1 MKNSRQPS
9 AIGETP
15 KQKHHQQRDSFPEG
29 FRESRAES
37 HSSGSRKPRAE
48 SRSCRRLMI
57 SDSQYHIHS
66 LFAALIIFI
75 LTSSA
80 VNAVTFTDVTNEAG
94 INFQHSGGT
103 RSSLLPEDMGSGAGF
118 ADIDNDGDID
128 LYIVNIPG
136 PFTQDADSRAGN
148 MNALYR
154 NNGDGTFTDI
164 TRAAGVGHQGYGMGC
179 VFADYD
185 ADADLDLYLTN
196 YGANVLYRNNG
207 NSTFTDVTEIAGV
220 GCELWSTGAAFADVD
235 GDTDLDLYVC
245 NYVTYDLDQLEQMK
259 EESLQ
264 SGKPVPS
271 ALNPHVF
278 EPQDNVFY
286 RNNGDGT
293 FTDVTVE
300 VGVAAA
306 GGRSMQAI
314 FSDFDNDNDL
324 DLYVANDTSTNH
336 VYRNNGDGTF
346 ADVSD
351 ESWAADFRGSMG
363 LTAGDYDADGD
374 IDLFM
379 SHWVDEENALYRN
392 LFKEAISHQPSAIS
406 KTDRAGKRQQQPQRV
421 TDSRKPKAESQYIRF
436 VDESYTAM
444 LAEESIKQIGWGT
457 AFFDYDNDGD
467 LDIFVT
473 NGSTFQEL
481 KQPEVLIPQPDALF
495 RNDGDGMFTDVSEST
510 GIASLPIRVG
520 RGATFGDYDND
531 GDVDI
536 FIVNNRAPPT
546 LLRNE
551 GDRSILTGRNNW
563 LHVKLI
569 GTGANRDAIGAK
581 IQVKTADRTQI
592 REIYAGD
599 SYMSFSSL
607 VAEFGV
613 GSAKRIETL
622 QITWQNGDTQTRH
635 NIPVNQRIQITQ
647 K

>member
-1 MKNSRQPS
+1 MPHVYTFFVAF
-9 AIGETP
+9 AI
-15 KQKHHQQRDSFPEG
+15 S
-29 FRESRAES
+29 
-37 HSSGSRKPRAE
+37 
-48 SRSCRRLMI
+48 M
-57 SDSQYHIHS
+57 
-66 LFAALIIFI
+66 
-75 LTSSA
+75 LTA
-80 VNAVTFTDVTNEAG
+80 MTLNAVTFVDVTNEAG
-94 INFQHSGGT
+94 IRFQHSSGT

-118 ADIDNDGDID
+118 ADIDNDGDVD
-128 LYIVNIPG
+128 LYIVNISG
-136 PFTQDADSRAGN
+136 PFTQGGESHKGN
-148 MNALYR
+148 ANALYR

-185 ADADLDLYLTN
+185 GDADLDLYLTT
-196 YGANVLYRNNG
+196 YGENVLYRNNG
-207 NSTFTDVTEIAGV
+207 NATFTDVTKAAGV

-245 NYVTYDLDQLEQMK
+245 NYVTYDLEQLEQMK

-293 FTDVTVE
+293 FTDATDE
-300 VGVAAA
+300 IGIAAV

-314 FSDFDNDNDL
+314 FSDFDNDNDV

-336 VYRNNGDGTF
+336 IYRNDGGGAFT
-346 ADVSD
+346 DVSA

-392 LFKEAISHQPSAIS
+392 LLKESVSSQQSAVGKEPFAAGSDTQPPH
-406 KTDRAGKRQQQPQRV
+406 TE
-421 TDSRKPKAESQYIRF
+421 SRKLKAESQHIRF

-457 AFFDYDNDGD
+457 TLFDYDNDGD

-481 KQPEVLIPQPDALF
+481 RQPEVLIPQADMLF
-495 RNDGDGMFTDVSEST
+495 RNNGDETFADVSQEA
-510 GIASLPIRVG
+510 GIAALPIRVG

-536 FIVNNRAPPT
+536 FIVNNHAPPT

-551 GDRSILTGRNNW
+551 GGNLSNW
-563 LHVKLI
+563 LHVKLV
-569 GTGANRDAIGAK
+569 GTEANRDAIGAK
-581 IQVKTADRTQI
+581 IQVKTADQTQI

-599 SYMSFSSL
+599 SYMSFNSL
-607 VAEFGV
+607 IAEFGV
-613 GSAKRIETL
+613 GNATQIETL
-622 QITWQNGDTQTRH
+622 QVTWQNGEMQKLH
-635 NIPVNQRIQITQ
+635 NIPANQRIHITQ

>member
-1 MKNSRQPS
+1 MRFFLLTLGIV
-9 AIGETP
+9 A
-15 KQKHHQQRDSFPEG
+15 
-29 FRESRAES
+29 
-37 HSSGSRKPRAE
+37 
-48 SRSCRRLMI
+48 
-57 SDSQYHIHS
+57 
-66 LFAALIIFI
+66 
-75 LTSSA
+75 LTSMKLQ
-80 VNAVTFTDVTNEAG
+80 AVTFVDVTDEAG
-94 INFQHSGGT
+94 IRFQHSSGT

-136 PFTQDADSRAGN
+136 PFTQEGETNKGN
-148 MNALYR
+148 ANALYR

-179 VFADYD
+179 VFADVD
-185 ADADLDLYLTN
+185 GDADLDLYLTN
-196 YGANVLYRNNG
+196 YGENVLYRNNG
-207 NSTFTDVTEIAGV
+207 NATFTDVTEVAGV
-220 GCELWSTGAAFADVD
+220 VCDLWSTGAAFADID

-245 NYVTYDLDQLEQMK
+245 NYVTYDLEALEQMK

-293 FTDVTVE
+293 FTDVTDE
-300 VGVAAA
+300 TGIAAV

-314 FSDFDNDNDL
+314 FSDLDNDNDL
-324 DLYVANDTSTNH
+324 DLYVANDTTTNH
-336 VYRNNGDGTF
+336 VYRNDGGGNFT
-346 ADVSD
+346 DVSA

-374 IDLFM
+374 TDLFM

-392 LFKEAISHQPSAIS
+392 LF
-406 KTDRAGKRQQQPQRV
+406 
-421 TDSRKPKAESQYIRF
+421 AEDGNAKQIRF
-436 VDESYTAM
+436 VDESYTAL

-457 AFFDYDNDGD
+457 ALFDFDNDGD

-481 KQPEVLIPQPDALF
+481 RRPEVLIPQTDMLF
-495 RNDGDGMFTDVSEST
+495 RNNGDETFTNVSHEV
-510 GIASLPIRVG
+510 GIATLPLRVG

-536 FIVNNRAPPT
+536 FIVNNHAPPT

-551 GDRSILTGRNNW
+551 GGNRNNW
-563 LHVKLI
+563 LQVKLV
-569 GTGANRDAIGAK
+569 GASTNRDAIGAK

-592 REIYAGD
+592 KEIYAGD
-599 SYMSFSSL
+599 SYMSFNSL
-607 VAEFGV
+607 IAEFGV
-613 GSAKRIETL
+613 GNATQIETL
-622 QITWQNGDTQTRH
+622 QVTWQNGETQKLH
-635 NIPVNQRIQITQ
+635 NVPANQRIRIRQEPSN
-647 K
+647 

>member
-1 MKNSRQPS
+1 MPHVYTFFVAF
-9 AIGETP
+9 AI
-15 KQKHHQQRDSFPEG
+15 S
-29 FRESRAES
+29 
-37 HSSGSRKPRAE
+37 
-48 SRSCRRLMI
+48 M
-57 SDSQYHIHS
+57 
-66 LFAALIIFI
+66 
-75 LTSSA
+75 LTA
-80 VNAVTFTDVTNEAG
+80 MTLNAVTFVDVTNEAG
-94 INFQHSGGT
+94 IRFRHSSGT

-128 LYIVNIPG
+128 LYIVNISG
-136 PFTQDADSRAGN
+136 PFTQGGESHKGN
-148 MNALYR
+148 ANALYR

-185 ADADLDLYLTN
+185 GDADLDLYLTT
-196 YGANVLYRNNG
+196 YGENVLYRNNG
-207 NSTFTDVTEIAGV
+207 NATFTDVTKSAGV

-245 NYVTYDLDQLEQMK
+245 NYVTYDLEQLEQMK

-293 FTDVTVE
+293 FTDATDE
-300 VGVAAA
+300 IGIAAV

-314 FSDFDNDNDL
+314 FSDFDNDNDV

-336 VYRNNGDGTF
+336 IYRNDGGGAFT
-346 ADVSD
+346 DVSA

-392 LFKEAISHQPSAIS
+392 LLKESVSSQQSAVGKEPFAAGSDTQPPHTEI
-406 KTDRAGKRQQQPQRV
+406 
-421 TDSRKPKAESQYIRF
+421 RKPKAESQHIRF

-457 AFFDYDNDGD
+457 TLFDYDNDGD

-481 KQPEVLIPQPDALF
+481 RQPEVLIPQADMLF
-495 RNDGDGMFTDVSEST
+495 RNNGDETFADVSQEA
-510 GIASLPIRVG
+510 GIAALPIRVG

-536 FIVNNRAPPT
+536 FIVNNHAPPT

-551 GDRSILTGRNNW
+551 GGNRSNW
-563 LHVKLI
+563 LHVKLV
-569 GTGANRDAIGAK
+569 GTEANRDAIGAK
-581 IQVKTADRTQI
+581 IQVKTADQTQI

-599 SYMSFSSL
+599 SYMSFNSL
-607 VAEFGV
+607 IAEFGV
-613 GSAKRIETL
+613 GNATQIEML
-622 QITWQNGDTQTRH
+622 QVTWQNGETQKLH
-635 NIPVNQRIQITQ
+635 NIPANQRIHITQ

>member
-1 MKNSRQPS
+1 MRFFFLTL
-9 AIGETP
+9 AIVV
-15 KQKHHQQRDSFPEG
+15 
-29 FRESRAES
+29 
-37 HSSGSRKPRAE
+37 
-48 SRSCRRLMI
+48 
-57 SDSQYHIHS
+57 
-66 LFAALIIFI
+66 
-75 LTSSA
+75 LTSTTLQ
-80 VNAVTFTDVTNEAG
+80 AVTFVDVTNEAG
-94 INFQHSGGT
+94 IRFQHSSGT

-136 PFTQDADSRAGN
+136 PFTQDGN
-148 MNALYR
+148 SHKGNANALYL

-164 TRAAGVGHQGYGMGC
+164 TRAAGVGHQGFGMGC

-185 ADADLDLYLTN
+185 GDADLDLYLTN
-196 YGANVLYRNNG
+196 YGENILYRNNG
-207 NSTFTDVTEIAGV
+207 NATFTDVTDAAGV

-245 NYVTYDLDQLEQMK
+245 NYVTYNLEQLEQMK

-293 FTDVTVE
+293 FTDVTAE
-300 VGVAAA
+300 TGIAAE
-306 GGRSMQAI
+306 GGRSMQAL

-324 DLYVANDTSTNH
+324 DLYVANDTTTNH
-336 VYRNNGDGTF
+336 IYRNDGSGNFT
-346 ADVSD
+346 DVSTA
-351 ESWAADFRGSMG
+351 SWAADFRGSMG

-392 LFKEAISHQPSAIS
+392 LF
-406 KTDRAGKRQQQPQRV
+406 
-421 TDSRKPKAESQYIRF
+421 AEDGATGQIRF
-436 VDESYTAM
+436 VDESYTSL

-457 AFFDYDNDGD
+457 TLFDYDNDGD

-481 KQPEVLIPQPDALF
+481 KRPEVLIPQADMLF
-495 RNDGDGMFTDVSEST
+495 RNNGDETFTNVSQEA
-510 GIASLPIRVG
+510 GIAALPIRVG
-520 RGATFGDYDND
+520 RGAAFGDYDND

-536 FIVNNRAPPT
+536 FIVNNHAPPT

-551 GDRSILTGRNNW
+551 GGNRSNW
-563 LHVKLI
+563 VYVKLV
-569 GTGANRDAIGAK
+569 GASANRDAIGAK
-581 IQVKTADRTQI
+581 IQVKTADQTQV
-592 REIYAGD
+592 REIYAGE
-599 SYMSFSSL
+599 SYMSANSF

-613 GSAKRIETL
+613 GDATQIETL
-622 QITWQNGDTQTRH
+622 QVTWQSGETQKLH
-635 NIPVNQRIQITQ
+635 NVPANQRIRITQ
-647 K
+647 E

>member
-1 MKNSRQPS
+1 MKNSCPKVIKGAKVRKLGDRNFSTSNVPS
-9 AIGETP
+9 SLP
-15 KQKHHQQRDSFPEG
+15 K
-29 FRESRAES
+29 AES
-37 HSSGSRKPRAE
+37 QDHVYTF
-48 SRSCRRLMI
+48 CVV
-57 SDSQYHIHS
+57 
-66 LFAALIIFI
+66 FAIFM
-75 LTSSA
+75 LSVSMTL
-80 VNAVTFTDVTNEAG
+80 NAATFVDVTNAAG
-94 INFQHSGGT
+94 IRFQHSSGT

-118 ADIDNDGDID
+118 ADIDNDGDLD

-136 PFTQDADSRAGN
+136 PFTQDGN
-148 MNALYR
+148 SNMGNANALYR

-164 TRAAGVGHQGYGMGC
+164 TRTAGVGHQGYGMGC
-179 VFADYD
+179 VFADVD
-185 ADADLDLYLTN
+185 GDADLDLYLTN
-196 YGANVLYRNNG
+196 YGENVLYRNNG
-207 NSTFTDVTEIAGV
+207 DGTFTDVTEIAGV
-220 GCELWSTGAAFADVD
+220 VCDLWSTGAAFADVD

-245 NYVTYDLDQLEQMK
+245 NYVTYDLEQLEQMK

-293 FTDVTVE
+293 FTDITDE
-300 VGVAAA
+300 TGIAAV
-306 GGRSMQAI
+306 GGRSMQPI

-324 DLYVANDTSTNH
+324 DLYVANDTTTNH
-336 VYRNNGDGTF
+336 VYRNDGGGIFT
-346 ADVSD
+346 DVSA

-374 IDLFM
+374 TDLFM
-379 SHWVDEENALYRN
+379 THWVDEENALYRN
-392 LFKEAISHQPSAIS
+392 LFVEDGDAKQ
-406 KTDRAGKRQQQPQRV
+406 
-421 TDSRKPKAESQYIRF
+421 IRF

-457 AFFDYDNDGD
+457 TLFDFDNDGD

-481 KQPEVLIPQPDALF
+481 RRPEVLIPQTDMLF
-495 RNDGDGMFTDVSEST
+495 RNNGDETFTDVSQEA
-510 GIASLPIRVG
+510 GIAALPLRVG

-536 FIVNNRAPPT
+536 FVVNNHAPPT

-551 GDRSILTGRNNW
+551 GGNRNNW
-563 LHVKLI
+563 LQVKLI
-569 GTGANRDAIGAK
+569 GAGTNRDAIGAK
-581 IQVKTADRTQI
+581 IQVRTADRTQV

-599 SYMSFSSL
+599 SYMSFNSL
-607 VAEFGV
+607 IAEFGV
-613 GSAKRIETL
+613 GNATQIETL
-622 QITWQNGDTQTRH
+622 QVTWQNGKTQKLH
-635 NIPVNQRIQITQ
+635 NIPANQRIRITQ

>member
-1 MKNSRQPS
+1 MRFFLLTL
-9 AIGETP
+9 A
-15 KQKHHQQRDSFPEG
+15 
-29 FRESRAES
+29 
-37 HSSGSRKPRAE
+37 
-48 SRSCRRLMI
+48 MVV
-57 SDSQYHIHS
+57 
-66 LFAALIIFI
+66 
-75 LTSSA
+75 LTSMTLKA
-80 VNAVTFTDVTNEAG
+80 ATFVDVTNEAG
-94 INFQHSGGT
+94 IHFQHSSGT

-136 PFTQDADSRAGN
+136 PFTQDGN
-148 MNALYR
+148 RNKGNANALYR

-185 ADADLDLYLTN
+185 GDADLDLYLTN
-196 YGANVLYRNNG
+196 YGENVLYRNNG
-207 NSTFTDVTEIAGV
+207 DATFTDVTDAAGV
-220 GCELWSTGAAFADVD
+220 GCDLWSTGAAFADVD

-245 NYVTYDLDQLEQMK
+245 NYVTYDLEQLEQMK

-278 EPQDNVFY
+278 EPQNNVFY
-286 RNNGDGT
+286 LNNGDGT
-293 FTDVTVE
+293 FTDVTDKT
-300 VGVAAA
+300 GIAAV

-324 DLYVANDTSTNH
+324 DLYVANDTTTNH
-336 VYRNNGDGTF
+336 VYRNDGGGIFT
-346 ADVSD
+346 DVSA

-374 IDLFM
+374 TDLFM

-392 LFKEAISHQPSAIS
+392 LFVEDGDAKQ
-406 KTDRAGKRQQQPQRV
+406 
-421 TDSRKPKAESQYIRF
+421 IRF

-457 AFFDYDNDGD
+457 TLFDFDNDGD

-481 KQPEVLIPQPDALF
+481 RRPEVLIPQPDMLF
-495 RNDGDGMFTDVSEST
+495 RNNGDETFTDVSQET
-510 GIASLPIRVG
+510 GIATLPLRVG

-536 FIVNNRAPPT
+536 FVVNNHAPPT

-551 GDRSILTGRNNW
+551 GGNRNNW
-563 LHVKLI
+563 LQVKLI
-569 GTGANRDAIGAK
+569 GVGTNRDAIGAK
-581 IQVKTADRTQI
+581 IQVKTADRTQVK
-592 REIYAGD
+592 EIYAGD
-599 SYMSFSSL
+599 SYMSFNSL
-607 VAEFGV
+607 IAEFGV
-613 GSAKRIETL
+613 GNATQIEML
-622 QITWQNGDTQTRH
+622 QVTWQNGKTQKLH
-635 NIPVNQRIQITQ
+635 NVPANQRIRIMQDSSQ
-647 K
+647 

>member
-1 MKNSRQPS
+1 MKNSFQFSVFSFQFSVKRFSSNRTLFLTTNNLLLTTIPLI
-9 AIGETP
+9 AILA
-15 KQKHHQQRDSFPEG
+15 F
-29 FRESRAES
+29 A
-37 HSSGSRKPRAE
+37 
-48 SRSCRRLMI
+48 I
-57 SDSQYHIHS
+57 SM
-66 LFAALIIFI
+66 
-75 LTSSA
+75 LTA
-80 VNAVTFTDVTNEAG
+80 MTLNAVTFTDVTNEAG
-94 INFQHSGGT
+94 IDFQHSSGT

-128 LYIVNIPG
+128 LYIVNTPG
-136 PFTQDADSRAGN
+136 PFTQDGGGN
-148 MNALYR
+148 KGNANALYR

-207 NSTFTDVTEIAGV
+207 DSTFTDVTEIAGV
-220 GCELWSTGAAFADVD
+220 NCELWSTGAAFADVD

-245 NYVTYDLDQLEQMK
+245 NYVIYDLEQLEQMK

-278 EPQDNVFY
+278 DPQDNVFY

-293 FTDVTVE
+293 FTDATTE
-300 VGVAAA
+300 AGVAAA
-306 GGRSMQAI
+306 GGRSMQAV
-314 FSDFDNDNDL
+314 FSDFDSDNDL

-392 LFKEAISHQPSAIS
+392 LFKEDGI
-406 KTDRAGKRQQQPQRV
+406 
-421 TDSRKPKAESQYIRF
+421 AERIRF

-457 AFFDYDNDGD
+457 ALFDYDNDGD

-495 RNDGDGMFTDVSEST
+495 RNDGDGMFTDVSESA
-510 GIASLPIRVG
+510 GIAALPLRVG

-536 FIVNNRAPPT
+536 FIVNNHAPPT

-551 GDRSILTGRNNW
+551 GDRSILTGQNNW

-569 GTGANRDAIGAK
+569 GAGANRDAIGAK
-581 IQVKTADRTQI
+581 IQVKTADQTQI

-599 SYMSFSSL
+599 SYMSFNSL

-613 GSAKRIETL
+613 GNATRIETV
-622 QITWQNGDTQTRH
+622 QVTWQNGEIQKLH
-635 NIPVNQRIQITQ
+635 NVPANQKIRITQ
-647 K
+647 DSGQQSAVGSQ

>member
-1 MKNSRQPS
+1 MKNSFQFSVFSFQFSVKRFSSNKTPFLTTDNRLLTTIPLIAFLAF
-9 AIGETP
+9 AI
-15 KQKHHQQRDSFPEG
+15 S
-29 FRESRAES
+29 
-37 HSSGSRKPRAE
+37 
-48 SRSCRRLMI
+48 M
-57 SDSQYHIHS
+57 
-66 LFAALIIFI
+66 
-75 LTSSA
+75 LTA
-80 VNAVTFTDVTNEAG
+80 MTLNAVTFTDVTNEAG
-94 INFQHSGGT
+94 IDFQHSSGT

-128 LYIVNIPG
+128 LYVVNTPG
-136 PFTQDADSRAGN
+136 PFTQNGRGEGTSPVRKGSA
-148 MNALYR
+148 NALYR
-154 NNGDGTFTDI
+154 NNGDGTFTNI
-164 TRAAGVGHQGYGMGC
+164 TRTAGVGHQGYGMGC

-185 ADADLDLYLTN
+185 GDADLDLYLTN

-207 NSTFTDVTEIAGV
+207 DSTFTDVTKTAGV

-245 NYVTYDLDQLEQMK
+245 NYVTYDLEQLEQMK
-259 EESLQ
+259 EESVQ

-293 FTDVTVE
+293 FTDATAE
-300 VGVAAA
+300 VGIAAT
-306 GGRSMQAI
+306 GGRSMQAV

-392 LFKEAISHQPSAIS
+392 LFKEDGI
-406 KTDRAGKRQQQPQRV
+406 
-421 TDSRKPKAESQYIRF
+421 AERIRF

-510 GIASLPIRVG
+510 GIAALPLRVG

-536 FIVNNRAPPT
+536 FIVNNHAPAT

-551 GDRSILTGRNNW
+551 GDRSILTERNNW

-581 IQVKTADRTQI
+581 IQVKTADQTLI

-599 SYMSFSSL
+599 SYMSFNSL

-613 GSAKRIETL
+613 GNASRIETL
-622 QITWQNGDTQTRH
+622 QVTWQNGDTQTRH
-635 NIPVNQRIQITQ
+635 NIPVNQRIQIRQ
-647 K
+647 E

>member
-1 MKNSRQPS
+1 MRFFLLTLGIV
-9 AIGETP
+9 A
-15 KQKHHQQRDSFPEG
+15 
-29 FRESRAES
+29 
-37 HSSGSRKPRAE
+37 
-48 SRSCRRLMI
+48 
-57 SDSQYHIHS
+57 
-66 LFAALIIFI
+66 
-75 LTSSA
+75 LTSMRLQ
-80 VNAVTFTDVTNEAG
+80 AVTFVDVTDEAG
-94 INFQHSGGT
+94 IRFQHSSGT

-136 PFTQDADSRAGN
+136 PFTQEGETNKGN
-148 MNALYR
+148 ANALYR

-179 VFADYD
+179 VFADVD
-185 ADADLDLYLTN
+185 GDADLDLYLTN
-196 YGANVLYRNNG
+196 YGENVLYRNNG
-207 NSTFTDVTEIAGV
+207 NATFTDVTEVAGV
-220 GCELWSTGAAFADVD
+220 VCDLWSTGAAFADID

-245 NYVTYDLDQLEQMK
+245 NYVTYDLEALEQMK

-293 FTDVTVE
+293 FTDVTDE
-300 VGVAAA
+300 TGIAAV

-314 FSDFDNDNDL
+314 FSDLDNDNDL
-324 DLYVANDTSTNH
+324 DLYVANDTTTNH
-336 VYRNNGDGTF
+336 VYRNDGGGNFT
-346 ADVSD
+346 DVSA

-374 IDLFM
+374 TDLFM

-392 LFKEAISHQPSAIS
+392 LFVEDGNAKQ
-406 KTDRAGKRQQQPQRV
+406 
-421 TDSRKPKAESQYIRF
+421 IRF
-436 VDESYTAM
+436 VDESYTAL
-444 LAEESIKQIGWGT
+444 LAEESIKLIGWGT
-457 AFFDYDNDGD
+457 ALFDFDNDAD

-481 KQPEVLIPQPDALF
+481 RRPEVLIPQTDMLF
-495 RNDGDGMFTDVSEST
+495 RNNGDETFTDVSHEA
-510 GIASLPIRVG
+510 GIATLPRRVG

-536 FIVNNRAPPT
+536 FVVNNHAPPT

-551 GDRSILTGRNNW
+551 GGNRNNW
-563 LHVKLI
+563 LQVKLV
-569 GTGANRDAIGAK
+569 GASTNRDAIGAK

-592 REIYAGD
+592 KEIYAGD
-599 SYMSFSSL
+599 SYMSFNSL
-607 VAEFGV
+607 IAEFGV
-613 GSAKRIETL
+613 GNATQIETL
-622 QITWQNGDTQTRH
+622 QVTWQNGETQKLH
-635 NIPVNQRIQITQ
+635 NVPANQRIRITQ

>member
-1 MKNSRQPS
+1 M
-9 AIGETP
+9 
-15 KQKHHQQRDSFPEG
+15 
-29 FRESRAES
+29 
-37 HSSGSRKPRAE
+37 SSNLLERTARKIKKITVLAVF
-48 SRSCRRLMI
+48 M
-57 SDSQYHIHS
+57 
-66 LFAALIIFI
+66 
-75 LTSSA
+75 LTSIT
-80 VNAVTFTDVTNEAG
+80 VNAVTFTDVTDEAG
-94 INFQHSGGT
+94 IDFQHSSGT

-128 LYIVNIPG
+128 LYVVNIPG
-136 PFTQDADSRAGN
+136 PFTHDGGSNKGN
-148 MNALYR
+148 ANALYR
-154 NNGDGTFTDI
+154 NNGDGSFTDI

-185 ADADLDLYLTN
+185 GDADLDLYLTN

-207 NSTFTDVTEIAGV
+207 DSTFTDVTKTAGV

-245 NYVTYDLDQLEQMK
+245 NYVTYDLEELEQMK

-278 EPQDNVFY
+278 DPQDNVFY

-293 FTDVTVE
+293 FTDATAE
-300 VGVAAA
+300 TGVVAT
-306 GGRSMQAI
+306 GGRSMQAV

-346 ADVSD
+346 ADVSA

-392 LFKEAISHQPSAIS
+392 LFKEDGI
-406 KTDRAGKRQQQPQRV
+406 
-421 TDSRKPKAESQYIRF
+421 AERIRF

-444 LAEESIKQIGWGT
+444 LAERESIKQIGWGT

-495 RNDGDGMFTDVSEST
+495 RNDGDGVFTDVSESA
-510 GIASLPIRVG
+510 GIASLPLRVG

-536 FIVNNRAPPT
+536 FIVNNHASPT

-551 GDRSILTGRNNW
+551 GIVGARSPRPYTGRNNW

-581 IQVKTADRTQI
+581 IQVKTANQTQI

-607 VAEFGV
+607 IAEFGV
-613 GSAKRIETL
+613 GNATRIETL
-622 QITWQNGDTQTRH
+622 QVTWQNGEIQKLH
-635 NIPVNQRIQITQ
+635 NVPANQKIRITQ
-647 K
+647 KQKP

>member
-1 MKNSRQPS
+1 MKNSR
-9 AIGETP
+9 P
-15 KQKHHQQRDSFPEG
+15 KVIKGAKVRKLGGHNFATSQFYNFSISNFPA
-29 FRESRAES
+29 SL
-37 HSSGSRKPRAE
+37 PRTE
-48 SRSCRRLMI
+48 
-57 SDSQYHIHS
+57 SQYHVYAFFVV
-66 LFAALIIFI
+66 FAISM
-75 LTSSA
+75 LTA
-80 VNAVTFTDVTNEAG
+80 MTLNAVTFTDVTSEAG
-94 INFQHSGGT
+94 IHFQHSSGT

-128 LYIVNIPG
+128 LYVVNIPG
-136 PFTQDADSRAGN
+136 PFTQGGGSGTGN
-148 MNALYR
+148 TNVLYR

-164 TRAAGVGHQGYGMGC
+164 TRTAGVGHRGYGMGC

-185 ADADLDLYLTN
+185 ADGDLDLYLTN
-196 YGANVLYRNNG
+196 YGANVLYRNDG
-207 NSTFTDVTEIAGV
+207 DGIFTDVTEVAGV
-220 GCELWSTGAAFADVD
+220 GCEFWSTGAAFADID

-245 NYVTYDLDQLEQMK
+245 NYITYDLVQLEEMQA
-259 EESLQ
+259 ESLQ

-271 ALNPHVF
+271 ALNPHVC

-293 FTDVTVE
+293 FTDATIE
-300 VGVAAA
+300 AGIAAE

-314 FSDFDNDNDL
+314 FSDFDGDNDL
-324 DLYVANDTSTNH
+324 DLYVANDTSENY

-346 ADVSD
+346 ADVSA

-379 SHWVDEENALYRN
+379 SHWIDEENALYRN
-392 LFKEAISHQPSAIS
+392 LFKEDEI
-406 KTDRAGKRQQQPQRV
+406 
-421 TDSRKPKAESQYIRF
+421 AEHIRF

-444 LAEESIKQIGWGT
+444 LAEESIKLIGWGT
-457 AFFDYDNDGD
+457 ALFDYDNDGD

-481 KQPEVLIPQPDALF
+481 ERPEVLIPQPDALF
-495 RNDGDGMFTDVSEST
+495 RNDGDGVFTDVSEST

-536 FIVNNRAPPT
+536 FIVNNYARST
-546 LLRNE
+546 LLRNN

-569 GTGANRDAIGAK
+569 GTGGNRDAIGAK
-581 IQVKTADRTQI
+581 IQVKTADQTQI

-622 QITWQNGDTQTRH
+622 QITWQNGKTQTRH
-635 NIPVNQRIQITQ
+635 NIPVNQRIRITE

>member
-1 MKNSRQPS
+1 MKNS
-9 AIGETP
+9 
-15 KQKHHQQRDSFPEG
+15 HQQNSGQRSAVSGQQEGCLAVKVRPGNLVTDS
-29 FRESRAES
+29 RW
-37 HSSGSRKPRAE
+37 
-48 SRSCRRLMI
+48 LI
-57 SDSQYHIHS
+57 TDSQYHVYAFFVAFSVFMLSVSI
-66 LFAALIIFI
+66 
-75 LTSSA
+75 T
-80 VNAVTFTDVTNEAG
+80 VNAVTFVDATNEAG
-94 INFQHSGGT
+94 IRFQHSSGT

-118 ADIDNDGDID
+118 ADVDNDGDID

-136 PFTQDADSRAGN
+136 PFTPNATRNTGN
-148 MNALYR
+148 TNALYR

-164 TRAAGVGHQGYGMGC
+164 TSTAGVGHQGYGMGC

-185 ADADLDLYLTN
+185 GDADLDLYLTN
-196 YGANVLYRNNG
+196 YGENVLYRNNG
-207 NSTFTDVTEIAGV
+207 DATFTDVTEVTGV

-245 NYVTYDLDQLEQMK
+245 NYVTYDLEKLEQMK

-293 FTDVTVE
+293 FTDATNE
-300 VGVAAA
+300 VGIAAA

-324 DLYVANDTSTNH
+324 DLYVANDTSDNY
-336 VYRNNGDGTF
+336 VYRNDGSGRFT
-346 ADVSD
+346 DVSAA
-351 ESWAADFRGSMG
+351 SWAADFRGSMG

-374 IDLFM
+374 MDLFM

-392 LFKEAISHQPSAIS
+392 LLKEAAGSQQSAV
-406 KTDRAGKRQQQPQRV
+406 GKEPFV
-421 TDSRKPKAESQYIRF
+421 AESQHIRF
-436 VDESYTAM
+436 VDESYTAL

-457 AFFDYDNDGD
+457 SLFDYDNDGD

-481 KQPEVLIPQPDALF
+481 SRPEVLIPQADMLF
-495 RNDGDGMFTDVSEST
+495 QNNGDETFTDVSQGV
-510 GIASLPIRVG
+510 GIAALPIRVG

-536 FIVNNRAPPT
+536 FVVNNHAPPT

-551 GDRSILTGRNNW
+551 GGNRNNW
-563 LHVKLI
+563 LQIKLVGS
-569 GTGANRDAIGAK
+569 GTNRDAIGAK
-581 IQVKTADRTQI
+581 IQVKTADHTQI

-599 SYMSFSSL
+599 SYMSFNSL
-607 VAEFGV
+607 IAEFGV
-613 GSAKRIETL
+613 GNATQIETL
-622 QITWQNGDTQTRH
+622 QVTWQNGETQKLH
-635 NIPVNQRIQITQ
+635 NVPANQRIRITQ
-647 K
+647 E

>member
-1 MKNSRQPS
+1 MKNSHQEWQSGRFSFRKSFGSQQS
-9 AIGETP
+9 AKSVKENLLL
-15 KQKHHQQRDSFPEG
+15 F
-29 FRESRAES
+29 AE
-37 HSSGSRKPRAE
+37 SRKPIAI
-48 SRSCRRLMI
+48 LAFAI
-57 SDSQYHIHS
+57 SM
-66 LFAALIIFI
+66 
-75 LTSSA
+75 LTA
-80 VNAVTFTDVTNEAG
+80 MTLNAVTFTDVTSEAG
-94 INFQHSGGT
+94 IDFQHSSGT
-103 RSSLLPEDMGSGAGF
+103 RSSLLPEDMGSGTGF

-128 LYIVNIPG
+128 LYVVNIPG
-136 PFTQDADSRAGN
+136 PFTQNGDSNKGN
-148 MNALYR
+148 ANALYR
-154 NNGDGTFTDI
+154 NNGDGTFTNI

-185 ADADLDLYLTN
+185 GDADLDLYLTN

-278 EPQDNVFY
+278 DPQDNIFY

-293 FTDVTVE
+293 FTDATAE
-300 VGVAAA
+300 TGVAAA
-306 GGRSMQAI
+306 GGRSMQAV

-392 LFKEAISHQPSAIS
+392 LFKETVSSQQSVVGQEPSAAEHP
-406 KTDRAGKRQQQPQRV
+406 TQLPH
-421 TDSRKPKAESQYIRF
+421 TESRKPKAESQYIRF

-495 RNDGDGMFTDVSEST
+495 RNDGDGVFTDVSEST
-510 GIASLPIRVG
+510 GIAALPLRVG

-536 FIVNNRAPPT
+536 FIVNNHAPPT

-569 GTGANRDAIGAK
+569 GTGGNRDAIGAK
-581 IQVKTADRTQI
+581 IRVKTADRTQI

-613 GSAKRIETL
+613 GNATRIETL
-622 QITWQNGDTQTRH
+622 QVTWQNGEIQKLH
-635 NIPVNQRIQITQ
+635 NVPVNQKISITQ
-647 K
+647 E